1 METQTVL
8 ILTNSEPG
16 QSNVQLAVAHEMLL
30 RSGYDI
36 HIASFPILEEK
47 IKELNAY
54 AGECATNSE
63 TATFH
68 ALEGPTCVEAVR
80 QNFTH
85 DSFMGVKPGYGVR
98 AAVNVYS
105 NQLSLIVSMWNS
117 EDYLT
122 VYDSCIKVI
131 DEVKPDLIV
140 VDLLLQPAIDACSVG
155 KVNHCFLGPNT
166 LLEHIP
172 TLRLTKPWKYP
183 QLNSGF
189 PFPLPWSQVL
199 PNIYLAFRL
208 ILSLVTSRRLKDVSE
223 ARNAHGIP
231 GRYPPATTSVP
242 SIITSLPE
250 TDLPCKISAN
260 ITCCGP
266 ILRPCKPIEEQDSG
280 LALWLAQRPTVLVNL
295 GSGLIWD
302 TQRTI
307 QFAEGIRVLLQRRQ
321 WIQVLWK
328 LQSSSV
334 MGSVECDDD
343 ALSGIRENI
352 DSGQVKIMDWLPDP
366 ISILQSGNILCMVH
380 HGGSN
385 SFHEAIQAGVPH
397 VVLPVWFDTYDFATR
412 AEWLGIGVWGN
423 KSAAPHID
431 GAELGDA
438 LVRVIAS
445 DESVNMFLKA
455 QEIMGNLGEG
465 RVIACEKIIELL
477 EASRNEQQESDQ

>member
-47 IKELNAY
+47 IKELNTY

-80 QNFTH
+80 QNLTH

-105 NQLSLIVSMWNS
+105 NQLPLIASMWNS

-140 VDLLLQPAIDACSVG
+140 VDLLLQPAIDACSIS

-183 QLNSGF
+183 Q
-189 PFPLPWSQVL
+189 
-199 PNIYLAFRL
+199 
-208 ILSLVTSRRLKDVSE
+208 
-223 ARNAHGIP
+223 
-231 GRYPPATTSVP
+231 
-242 SIITSLPE
+242 
-250 TDLPCKISAN
+250 
-260 ITCCGP
+260 
-266 ILRPCKPIEEQDSG
+266 
-280 LALWLAQRPTVLVNL
+280 
-295 GSGLIWD
+295 
-302 TQRTI
+302 
-307 QFAEGIRVLLQRRQ
+307 
-321 WIQVLWK
+321 
-328 LQSSSV
+328 
-334 MGSVECDDD
+334 
-343 ALSGIRENI
+343 
-352 DSGQVKIMDWLPDP
+352 
-366 ISILQSGNILCMVH
+366 
-380 HGGSN
+380 
-385 SFHEAIQAGVPH
+385 
-397 VVLPVWFDTYDFATR
+397 
-412 AEWLGIGVWGN
+412 
-423 KSAAPHID
+423 
-431 GAELGDA
+431 
-438 LVRVIAS
+438 
-445 DESVNMFLKA
+445 
-455 QEIMGNLGEG
+455 
-465 RVIACEKIIELL
+465 
-477 EASRNEQQESDQ
+477 